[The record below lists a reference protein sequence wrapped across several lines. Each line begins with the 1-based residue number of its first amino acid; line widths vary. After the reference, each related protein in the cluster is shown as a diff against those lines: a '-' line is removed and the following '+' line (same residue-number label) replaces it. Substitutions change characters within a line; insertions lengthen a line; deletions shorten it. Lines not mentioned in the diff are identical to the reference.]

1 MYQPIGVLL
10 LLKKSLQW
18 LLIYKVSVQIVHS
31 YREVTIIDTWGNIS
45 LGAIKGDCGGQ
56 CGINETSAAGG
67 GGCCS
72 KLLLFNVVV
81 EWQIP

>member
-10 LLKKSLQW
+10 LLKKSLEW

-45 LGAIKGDCGGQ
+45 LGAMKGDCGGQ
-56 CGINETSAAGG
+56 CGIDETSAAGG

>member
-18 LLIYKVSVQIVHS
+18 LLIYKIVHS
-31 YREVTIIDTWGNIS
+31 YREVTIIYTWGNIS
-45 LGAIKGDCGGQ
+45 LGAMKGDCGGQ
-56 CGINETSAAGG
+56 CGIDETSAAGG